1 MVVEGSLCSRA
12 HTGLGH
18 QNLRDWFGLFFNLWF
33 KGKESGRRPAP
44 KGAPGDLKR
53 AFCAVRIEAVLLSR
67 HPREHKAG
75 RCISR
80 WGQMLLFTLS
90 GVSAGK

>member
-1 MVVEGSLCSRA
+1 MVVEGNLCSRA
-12 HTGLGH
+12 HAGLVRR
-18 QNLRDWFGLFFNLWF
+18 NLQECFRFFLNIWF
-33 KGKESGRRPAP
+33 KGEESGRRPTT

-53 AFCAVRIEAVLLSR
+53 AFCAVGIEAALLSQ
-67 HPREHKAG
+67 HPGEHKAG

-80 WGQMLLFTLS
+80 WGQMSLFTLS

>member
-1 MVVEGSLCSRA
+1 MVVEGNLCSRA
-12 HTGLGH
+12 HTGLVQ
-18 QNLRDWFGLFFNLWF
+18 QNLQDRFRFFFNIWF
-33 KGKESGRRPAP
+33 KGKESGRRPTT
-44 KGAPGDLKR
+44 KGAPGDLKWV
-53 AFCAVRIEAVLLSR
+53 FCGVRIEAVFVPR

-80 WGQMLLFTLS
+80 RGQMPLFTLS